1 MVGGKEVSMA
11 HITGANLCSVEAAS
25 SLQAHTPHT
34 RTVSWLQL
42 PPVHCVAPSLAVNPF
57 GHWNA
62 SVAPDVGAPHVGV
75 VVVVVVVVQHCESIE
90 EDERKKWGGGR

>member
-1 MVGGKEVSMA
+1 MVGGEEVSMA
-11 HITGANLCSVEAAS
+11 HITGTNLCSVEAAS

-75 VVVVVVVVQHCESIE
+75 VVVVVVVQHCESIE
-90 EDERKKWGGGR
+90 